1 MPAGWVFSS
10 YRVSYRLTTKESKAD
25 FEMREISSLKCIIL
39 CNLHSSSLN
48 SGGKFV
54 TSQCPGIQKFHL

>member
-39 CNLHSSSLN
+39 CNLHSSSLVN
-48 SGGKFV
+48 
-54 TSQCPGIQKFHL
+54 L